1 MYPENT
7 SLEQY
12 IRAHSTL
19 EDSVL
24 SELVRE
30 THLKVI
36 NPRMLSGHIQG
47 ELLKMF
53 SRMIRP
59 RTILEIGTFTGY
71 SAICLAQGLAPE
83 GLLHTIEIDDELEEF
98 AARFFAKA
106 GLQKQIVQH
115 IGNALEIIPHFTC
128 QFDLI
133 FIDGEKREYPEYYA
147 LCKQKLAPGGFII
160 ADNVLW
166 NGKVLEE
173 EADFDKATFAI
184 NQFNKQVTSDPETDN
199 ILLPYRDGLMVVYKK

>member
-12 IRAHSTL
+12 IRTHSTL

-24 SELVRE
+24 SQLVRE

-71 SAICLAQGLAPE
+71 SAICLAQGLAAG

-98 AARFFAKA
+98 AARFFEKA

-133 FIDGEKREYPEYYA
+133 FIDGEKREYPEYYS
-147 LCKQKLAPGGFII
+147 LCKQKLASGGFII

-173 EADFDKATFAI
+173 ETDFDKATFSI
-184 NQFNKQVTSDPETDN
+184 NQFNKQVTSDSETDN
-199 ILLPYRDGLMVVYKK
+199 ILLPYRDGLMIVYKK